1 MISTLH
7 LNISQPTDDTFAA
20 TITATGNTHEHKDAL
35 KQQGFRFVPAIPA
48 SSSFWE
54 LNAEGERVTIRDLV
68 TRICNAVP
76 AEQVTR

>member
-1 MISTLH
+1 VV
-7 LNISQPTDDTFAA
+7 DT
-20 TITATGNTHEHKDAL
+20 T
-35 KQQGFRFVPAIPA
+35 QGFRFVPAIPA